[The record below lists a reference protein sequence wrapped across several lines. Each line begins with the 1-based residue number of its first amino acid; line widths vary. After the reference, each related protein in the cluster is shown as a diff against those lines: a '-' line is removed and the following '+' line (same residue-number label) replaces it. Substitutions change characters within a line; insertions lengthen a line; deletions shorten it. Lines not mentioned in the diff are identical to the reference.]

1 MISLE
6 SPLSSVC
13 MDASFFFKFKFKAS
27 SLVEELQVLLF
38 CDGHL
43 PDPPLG
49 FPDAAGCSP
58 HTQMPHF
65 CPRSLL
71 PPLWDKF
78 HTTLGPVVQILLSS
92 SSSSG
97 NQPHPTT
104 SLVVGHS
111 CLAAAQASPAA
122 FICHKAPGLN
132 HHRREHRELHLNL
145 QTNSTPNNTDMFTL
159 KTEP

>member
-1 MISLE
+1 MQVFFLSLN
-6 SPLSSVC
+6 SRLPLWLRSCRSFCSV
-13 MDASFFFKFKFKAS
+13 MGTYQTHPWG
-27 SLVEELQVLLF
+27 SLMLLGAVLTPR
-38 CDGHL
+38 C
-43 PDPPLG
+43 
-49 FPDAAGCSP
+49 
-58 HTQMPHF
+58 HTSAPEV
-65 CPRSLL
+65 LL